1 MAGSRPG
8 SLIAAT
14 WASMMVLG
22 ENGYIESCHK
32 IVGTA
37 RNIESAIRDDLE
49 LNVDLRV
56 IGRPILSVVAFTSSS
71 IDIYAVA
78 DGMSA
83 KGWHLNALQNP
94 PAVHVAVTLPIVAS
108 WEQLIKDLKL
118 VVEDVNEKE
127 RKAIAEGKPNRGIA
141 KGSASALYGVA
152 GALPTKTV
160 VHELAKSYLDT
171 MYKA

>member
-1 MAGSRPG
+1 MMAQ
-8 SLIAAT
+8 
-14 WASMMVLG
+14 G
-22 ENGYIESCHK
+22 ENGYIDACHK
-32 IVGTA
+32 IVGTT
-37 RNIESAIRDDLE
+37 RNIESAIRDDPD

-94 PAVHVAVTLPIVAS
+94 PAVHVAVTLPIIAS
-108 WEQLIKDLKL
+108 WEQLVNDLKL
-118 VVEDVNEKE
+118 VVADVNEKE
-127 RKAIAEGKPNRGIA
+127 RKALAEGKPNRGIA

-152 GALPTKTV
+152 GSLPTKTV
-160 VHELAKSYLDT
+160 VTELAKSFLDT
-171 MYKA
+171 LYKA